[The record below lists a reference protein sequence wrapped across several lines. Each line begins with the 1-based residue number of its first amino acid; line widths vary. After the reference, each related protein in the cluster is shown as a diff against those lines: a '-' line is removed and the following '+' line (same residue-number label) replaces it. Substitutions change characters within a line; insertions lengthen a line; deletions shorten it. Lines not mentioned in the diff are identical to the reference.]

1 MNYTQQD
8 VERIVLEVIRRL
20 GLLGSPQPV
29 ALTTSSELILT
40 DPVVTTRSVEGKLAG
55 IARLVVNPRA
65 VVTPSV
71 RDKLNDL
78 QIELVRKS

>member
-1 MNYTQQD
+1 MTYTQQD

-20 GLLGSPQPV
+20 GLQGSPQAV
-29 ALTTSSELILT
+29 APTTGSELILT
-40 DPVVTTRSVEGKLAG
+40 DPVITTRSVEGKLTG
-55 IARLVVNPRA
+55 VARLVVTQRA

-71 RDKLNDL
+71 RDELSDR